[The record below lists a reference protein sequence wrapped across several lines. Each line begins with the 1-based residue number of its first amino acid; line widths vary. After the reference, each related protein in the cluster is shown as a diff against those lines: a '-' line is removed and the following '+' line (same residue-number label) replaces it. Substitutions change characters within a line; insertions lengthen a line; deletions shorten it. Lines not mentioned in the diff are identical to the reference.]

1 MAVTDDPGIATSA
14 ITATAHL
21 TLLAEHLRE
30 LGLLSRVHVASRPLP
45 ELVVVNPDASALTEI
60 IYALPE
66 KGTWWFLWSWN
77 ERIAPV
83 AETDAVAARIHHVL
97 TPMGRDR

>member
-1 MAVTDDPGIATSA
+1 MAVTDDTGIATSA

-30 LGLLSRVHVASRPLP
+30 LGLLSRIHVASRRLP
-45 ELVVVNPDASALTEI
+45 ELVVVNPDAFALAEI

-66 KGTWWFLWSWN
+66 KGAWCSPMRVRTAIDNPDRPGNVSTSDGRVTSWSS
-77 ERIAPV
+77 
-83 AETDAVAARIHHVL
+83 
-97 TPMGRDR
+97 G